1 MSNIAV
7 ILVVLVLFTLL
18 LLFGFYVHS
27 VLLAAGVIG
36 LVFLEGLPILSGLL
50 GNAPFHST
58 ASYTLTTIPMF
69 VLMAQFAL
77 QSGIVQD
84 VFYIVNRVSRGRNS
98 FLGALT
104 IVVGGFLGAVSGS
117 GTATSASLGHVAVP
131 ELIKHR
137 FKPALAGAVAAS
149 GGSLSSIIPP
159 SIILIVYG
167 VATLTPVGDL
177 FISAVIPGILVM
189 IVYMIVMYV
198 CLRFSRKTVE
208 DRSSSDP
215 RDGEEAKVPMHRLII
230 ASLVGIILITVI
242 FGGIYTG
249 VVTPTEAGAIGALV
263 AFIAVAVLGKLNIN
277 VLKSALTE
285 TIKVTAMVMLIMIG
299 AQVFGRFISLSQ
311 LPRQLINLLEP
322 IMDAPTFVLLLLLLV
337 FLILFMFIEGAAVIL
352 MTIPV
357 VLPIIEAIQVD
368 VLWFGTFIGVIGT
381 IGLITPPVGLSV
393 YAVSGS
399 SKISSDSIFQYAMVF
414 ALAATFVVGGLMIAF
429 PEIALWLPRTME

>member
-1 MSNIAV
+1 MSNMTV

-18 LLFGFYVHS
+18 LLLGFYVHS

-208 DRSSSDP
+208 DRSSSGP
-215 RDGEEAKVPMHRLII
+215 RDGEEVKVPVPRLII

-285 TIKVTAMVMLIMIG
+285 KN
-299 AQVFGRFISLSQ
+299 R
-311 LPRQLINLLEP
+311 
-322 IMDAPTFVLLLLLLV
+322 
-337 FLILFMFIEGAAVIL
+337 
-352 MTIPV
+352 
-357 VLPIIEAIQVD
+357 
-368 VLWFGTFIGVIGT
+368 
-381 IGLITPPVGLSV
+381 
-393 YAVSGS
+393 
-399 SKISSDSIFQYAMVF
+399 
-414 ALAATFVVGGLMIAF
+414 
-429 PEIALWLPRTME
+429 